1 MLTALS
7 LRRRLLA
14 LASVAL
20 IVAGSA
26 PSAFAQAPT
35 LVQFSLSER
44 STYVET
50 THSDWQSDR
59 DLRYFSKSK
68 KYELCTDCEDGTEP
82 GCADCWWARC
92 DQLLA
97 EPLTLKAMKT
107 YATGLGQPEQMRH
120 VADRASLRAL
130 VYNEPEGTLQGLLP
144 QTRAAWNEIGATD
157 RDRLIAL
164 GRDCTVGGPDPLV
177 FTFVLSNPGE
187 RAVFVTEIVHH
198 RLFDFGEAAGG
209 PPGTSGPFEP
219 EVDYVHEVDFK
230 CEFEAGGGQ
239 STESVA
245 RPLAPPFRIM
255 GDDAVSFELQS
266 IYDGT
271 STGFLAPIKMRLDVV
286 TSGGTVSTP
295 EFIVEAPSCGG

>member
-1 MLTALS
+1 MMTAPS
-7 LRRRLLA
+7 VRRRFFAIASVLLLA
-14 LASVAL
+14 A
-20 IVAGSA
+20 SA
-26 PSAFAQAPT
+26 PSASAQAPT

-68 KYELCTDCEDGTEP
+68 KYELCTDCEAGTEP

-92 DQLLA
+92 DRLLA
-97 EPLTLKAMKT
+97 EPLTLRAMKT
-107 YATGLGQPEQMRH
+107 YVTGLGQPQQMRH

-144 QTRAAWNEIGATD
+144 QTRAAWNEIEPTD

-187 RAVFVTEIVHH
+187 RAVFVTEVVHH
-198 RLFDFGEAAGG
+198 RLDDYGEAAGG
-209 PPGTSGPFEP
+209 PAGSSGLFVP
-219 EVDYVHEVDFK
+219 EVDYVHEVTFPCDG
-230 CEFEAGGGQ
+230 EETEA
-239 STESVA
+239 VA
-245 RPLAPPFRIM
+245 RSLTPPFRIV

-266 IYDGT
+266 IYGGS
-271 STGFLAPIKMRLDVV
+271 STQFLAPIKMRLDIV
-286 TSGGTVSTP
+286 TSAGTVSTP
-295 EFIVEAPSCGG
+295 EFLVEAPSCAG